1 MCYCFVK
8 IVLYFTTICGILTAG
23 VIENMATFGE
33 NIRALRT
40 SRGYS
45 QSQFAKVINSNQ
57 ANITAWERN
66 IRMPTLNTI
75 KEIAEIMHVP
85 LSTLLPL
92 EDIGTQED
100 ADRELLDY
108 IQSNKLVS
116 EIVSKSRSLSE
127 ADLRMIIDVM
137 NAVTRARV

>member
-1 MCYCFVK
+1 
-8 IVLYFTTICGILTAG
+8 
-23 VIENMATFGE
+23 MATFGE